1 MLLVIDAGNTNI
13 VFAVH
18 DCGFQPRCAL
28 EDDNGAE
35 PRIDKLKLSLFKRAA
50 EGGAFNIADYGV
62 ILVSGYGME
71 PPPYIRQQYEGEED

>member
-1 MLLVIDAGNTNI
+1 MEEELVLIKK
-13 VFAVH
+13 
-18 DCGFQPRCAL
+18 L
-28 EDDNGAE
+28 ETLTLQHQEIGSE
-35 PRIDKLKLSLFKRAA
+35 IDKLKLSLFKRAA